1 MNKSSFKEI
10 AKRWELQ
17 RADFPDWITL
27 RQAVAERVSQLL
39 EGDRSRLLKAFYRL
53 DVEETEVEEMFRHAP
68 LSELPFRLADLILNR
83 ELKRAKTRSAWEKQS
98 PK

>member
-17 RADFPDWITL
+17 RADFPDLNAL
-27 RQAVAERVSQLL
+27 RQAVAKRVAELL
-39 EGDRSRLLKAFYRL
+39 DHDRSRLLKVFYKL
-53 DVEETEVEEMFRHAP
+53 DVEEAEVEALFRQAP
-68 LSELPFRLADLILNR
+68 LSELPLRLADLILNR